1 MFLKGTKYCVKLKY
15 STLGGADLDIKKLI
29 AKDHLKVQRKTLTAQ
44 EVAEYIGVH
53 PDTIY
58 TMVRE
63 KQIPHFRVRRRI
75 FFSMETINAW
85 MRDLENK
92 SFEAI

>member
-1 MFLKGTKYCVKLKY
+1 M
-15 STLGGADLDIKKLI
+15 DLKKLI
-29 AKDHLKVQRKTLTAQ
+29 AKEHLKMQRKTLTAQ

-85 MRDLENK
+85 MRDQEQKSLE
-92 SFEAI
+92 AM

>member
-1 MFLKGTKYCVKLKY
+1 MEL
-15 STLGGADLDIKKLI
+15 KKLI
-29 AKDHLKVQRKTLTAQ
+29 AQDHFKMQRKTLTAQ
-44 EVAEYIGVH
+44 EVADYIGVH

-75 FFSMETINAW
+75 FFSLETINAW
-85 MRDLENK
+85 MRDQEQKSLE
-92 SFEAI
+92 AM

>member
-1 MFLKGTKYCVKLKY
+1 MELKR
-15 STLGGADLDIKKLI
+15 LI
-29 AKDHLKVQRKTLTAQ
+29 AQEHFRMQRKTLTAQ

-85 MRDLENK
+85 MRDLEEN
-92 SFEAI
+92 SITAI

>member
-1 MFLKGTKYCVKLKY
+1 MKLNY

-29 AKDHLKVQRKTLTAQ
+29 AMDRLKVQRKTLTAQ

-75 FFSMETINAW
+75 FFSLETINAW
-85 MRDLENK
+85 MRDQEQK
-92 SFEAI
+92 SLEAI

>member
-1 MFLKGTKYCVKLKY
+1 MQLKNL
-15 STLGGADLDIKKLI
+15 IKQE
-29 AKDHLKVQRKTLTAQ
+29 HLRVQRSTLTAQ

-53 PDTIY
+53 IDTIY

-75 FFSMETINAW
+75 FFSLETINAW
-85 MRDLENK
+85 MRDQEQKSLE
-92 SFEAI
+92 AM

>member
-1 MFLKGTKYCVKLKY
+1 M
-15 STLGGADLDIKKLI
+15 
-29 AKDHLKVQRKTLTAQ
+29 QRSTLTAQ
-44 EVAEYIGVH
+44 EVADYIGVH

-75 FFSMETINAW
+75 FFSLESINAW
-85 MRDLENK
+85 MRDQEQKSLE
-92 SFEAI
+92 AM

>member
-1 MFLKGTKYCVKLKY
+1 MNL
-15 STLGGADLDIKKLI
+15 KKLI
-29 AKDHLKVQRKTLTAQ
+29 AQDHFKVQRSTLTAQ
-44 EVAEYIGVH
+44 EVADYIGVH

-75 FFSMETINAW
+75 FFSLESINAW
-85 MRDLENK
+85 MRDQEQKSLE
-92 SFEAI
+92 AM